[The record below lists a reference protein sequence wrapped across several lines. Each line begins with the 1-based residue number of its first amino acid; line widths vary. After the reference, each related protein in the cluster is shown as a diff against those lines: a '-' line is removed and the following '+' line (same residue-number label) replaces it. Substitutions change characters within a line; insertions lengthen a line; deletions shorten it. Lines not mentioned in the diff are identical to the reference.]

1 MRTSRIVGLVAAAG
15 LASTVVAR
23 PIFPEVE
30 PNDSKATANVF
41 TLAVSDGV
49 TGNSIAAT
57 GTGLDYFRV
66 RTTAAP
72 LGIYRHRLVMT
83 VASGTVFPTA
93 TIRGL
98 NQVAPTPGPWPG
110 PVGTAGTT
118 DTTFQTAFTPVG
130 TATRVNQWYGFG
142 KQEELY
148 YRLAGSATSIADY
161 TSVLE
166 TVPVIPTAIAGSF
179 NPGSISISTVGQGH
193 TTDTDLWVYDSNLDA
208 IPGYGNDDE
217 SLNGGTTGTGTTLQ
231 SFLKR
236 NYTPGTYYIALSN
249 FQLGN
254 NMGSPCDDD
263 FGTGAL
269 MDFANIVVNSSTT
282 VNLNMTFTIS
292 DGVNTVQVANTKV
305 GQFDINW
312 FSFTVVPAPSSLAL
326 LGLGGLLIGRR
337 RR

>member
-1 MRTSRIVGLVAAAG
+1 MSRIVGLVAAAG
-15 LASTVVAR
+15 LVSTVSAR

-30 PNDSKATANVF
+30 PNDSKAAANIF
-41 TLAVSDGV
+41 ALAVGDGV

-57 GTGLDYFRV
+57 GAGLDYFRV
-66 RTTAAP
+66 STAAAP

-93 TIRGL
+93 SIRGTG
-98 NQVAPTPGPWPG
+98 QTAPVAGPWPG
-110 PVGTAGTT
+110 PVGTASATET
-118 DTTFQTAFTPVG
+118 QFQTAFTPTG

-148 YRLAGSATSIADY
+148 YRLAGSATSTADY
-161 TSVLE
+161 TAVLE
-166 TVPVIPTAIAGSF
+166 SVPVVPTAIAGSF
-179 NPGSISISTVGQGH
+179 NEGSITISTVGQGH
-193 TTDTDLWVYDSNLDA
+193 TTDTDLWVYDSNLNA

-217 SLNGGTTGTGTTLQ
+217 SVNGGSTGLTLQ

-236 NYTPGTYYIALSN
+236 NYAAGTYYLALSN
-249 FQLGN
+249 FQLAN
-254 NMGSPCDDD
+254 NMGSPSDDD
-263 FGTGAL
+263 FGTGQL
-269 MDFANIVVNSSTT
+269 LDFSNIIANSSTT